1 MIIKIASCMLAAAL
15 FASCANTQVAKTGT
29 LEERNRQQSMAYTT
43 AQPPP
48 PAEGPEDV
56 PADLP
61 QTSTI
66 TPRWSLPRYCEPRL
80 RQDSSP

>member
-29 LEERNRQQSMAYTT
+29 LEERTRQQSMAYTT
-43 AQPPP
+43 AEPPP

-56 PADLP
+56 PADA
-61 QTSTI
+61 STDI
-66 TPRWSLPRYCEPRL
+66 VHNPALVPSPLL
-80 RQDSSP
+80 RESAASGL